1 MKYFVDFEATQFAGE
16 IISIGCVREDGKTF
30 YSLVAPSK
38 LNKVT
43 EFITKLTGLTVGMLE
58 NAPSADKVFEEFYDW
73 TFDGVDDMPEFYA
86 WGNADI
92 EYLRHTFHNTTSMKA
107 RTMMGYM
114 CGDMRNAAKWFSKR
128 TKIKDCALI
137 RAYNLLIDNATIQT
151 HNALDD
157 AMMLAK
163 VVKITDSISVEELRE
178 KMGIKKVKEVV
189 PSVKWTEAE
198 FPAGTVCIVNKKKAV
213 TNHFDSLQ
221 AAAEWLIT
229 TKVHTKQQDTINENN
244 IAQKIKRACLNG
256 KPYFSCKWRL
266 IA

>member
-30 YSLVAPSK
+30 YSLVAPSNF
-38 LNKVT
+38 NKVT
-43 EFITKLTGLTVGMLE
+43 EFITKLTGLTVDMLKS
-58 NAPSADKVFEEFYDW
+58 APSADKAFEEFYDW
-73 TFDGVDDMPEFYA
+73 VFDDVDDMPEFYA

-92 EYLRHTFHNTTSMKA
+92 EYLRHTFHNAISMKA
-107 RTMMGYM
+107 RTMMGYV

-137 RAYNLLIDNATIQT
+137 RAYKLLIDDAAIQT
-151 HNALDD
+151 HNSLDD

-163 VVKITDSISVEELRE
+163 VIKITDSISIEELRE
-178 KMGIKKVKEVV
+178 KMGVKKKEEVA
-189 PSVKWTEAE
+189 PSVKLSEVE
-198 FPAGTVCIVNKKKAV
+198 FPVGTVCIINKKKAV
-213 TNHFDSLQ
+213 INHFDNLQ

-229 TKVHTKQQDTINENN
+229 TKVDVKQQDTINGNN
-244 IAQKIKRACLNG
+244 IAKKIKRACLNS
-256 KPYFSCKWRL
+256 KSYFSCRWRL

>member
-30 YSLVAPSK
+30 YSLVAPSNF
-38 LNKVT
+38 NKVT
-43 EFITKLTGLTVGMLE
+43 EFITKLTGLTVDMLKS
-58 NAPSADKVFEEFYDW
+58 APSADKAFEEFYDW
-73 TFDGVDDMPEFYA
+73 AFDDMPEFYA

-137 RAYNLLIDNATIQT
+137 RAYNLLIDNAAVQT
-151 HNALDD
+151 HNSLDD

-163 VVKITDSISVEELRE
+163 VVKITDSIPAEELRE
-178 KMGIKKVKEVV
+178 KMGVKKKEEVA
-189 PSVKWTEAE
+189 PSVKLNEVE
-198 FPAGTVCIVNKKKAV
+198 FSVGTVCIVNKKKAV
-213 TNHFDSLQ
+213 INHFDNLQ
-221 AAAEWLIT
+221 AAAEWVIT
-229 TKVHTKQQDTINENN
+229 TKVGVKQQETINEDNV
-244 IAQKIKRACLNG
+244 AKKIKRACLNG
-256 KPYFSCKWRL
+256 KLYFSYKWRL

>member
-30 YSLVAPSK
+30 YSLVAPSNF
-38 LNKVT
+38 NKVT
-43 EFITKLTGLTVGMLE
+43 EFITKLTGLTVDMLKS
-58 NAPSADKVFEEFYDW
+58 APSADKAFEEFYDW
-73 TFDGVDDMPEFYA
+73 AFDDVDDMPEFYA

-137 RAYNLLIDNATIQT
+137 RAYNLLIDNAAVQT
-151 HNALDD
+151 HNSLDD

-163 VVKITDSISVEELRE
+163 VVKITDSIPAEELRE
-178 KMGIKKVKEVV
+178 KMGVKKKEEVA
-189 PSVKWTEAE
+189 PSEVE
-198 FPAGTVCIVNKKKAV
+198 FSVGTVCIVNKKKAV
-213 TNHFDSLQ
+213 INHFDNLQ
-221 AAAEWLIT
+221 AAAEWVIT
-229 TKVHTKQQDTINENN
+229 TKVGVKQQETINEDNV
-244 IAQKIKRACLNG
+244 AKKIKRACLNG
-256 KPYFSCKWRL
+256 KLYFSYKWRL